1 MDNFDE
7 ESLDFI
13 FYGKGGIFL
22 INLLLVWKNFIL
34 RANGEILFSLGR
46 ILISIGGILFFSK
59 GRISI
64 ERRENFI

>member
-1 MDNFDE
+1 MDNFNE
-7 ESLDFI
+7 ESLNFI
-13 FYGKGGIFL
+13 FYVKGEIFL
-22 INLLLVWKNFIL
+22 IYLVVVWKNFIL

-64 ERRENFI
+64 ERRGNFI